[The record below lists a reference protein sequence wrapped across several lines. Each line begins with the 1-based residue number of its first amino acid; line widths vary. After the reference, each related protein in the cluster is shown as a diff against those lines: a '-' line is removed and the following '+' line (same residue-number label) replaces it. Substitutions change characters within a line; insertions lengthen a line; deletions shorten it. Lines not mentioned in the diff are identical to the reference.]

1 MDTLEELA
9 QEVEEQADSAEPL
22 DLITAAMGTKADLD
36 DLGDG
41 LIDIFVGR
49 ARAAGCSWSEIGG
62 AMGVTKQAA
71 QQRHTSDRRP
81 RSDRPFRIGRFTGRA
96 RTAVREAQAEAGDL
110 RHAALDTEHLLLG
123 VLAVPRC
130 LAAEALASF
139 GVTRDAV
146 LAALGET
153 EGGRPDRGRRRRIPF
168 TPHAKK
174 ALELS
179 LSNASHLGHNYIGP
193 EHILLA
199 LFDVA
204 DGKAVQILTEAGVT
218 KAATESFVVDR
229 LRAAS

>member
-9 QEVEEQADSAEPL
+9 QEVEEQAVSAEPL
-22 DLITAAMGTKADLD
+22 DLISAAVGIKADLD

-41 LIDIFVGR
+41 LIDIFVAR
-49 ARAAGCSWSEIGG
+49 ARAAGCSWSEIGA

-81 RSDRPFRIGRFTGRA
+81 RRDRPFRMGRFTGRA
-96 RTAVREAQAEAGDL
+96 RAAVREAHNEAGEL

-123 VLAVPRC
+123 MLSVPRC
-130 LAAEALASF
+130 LAAEALISF

-146 LAALGET
+146 LAALGEADAQ
-153 EGGRPDRGRRRRIPF
+153 PDRGRHRRIPF
-168 TPHAKK
+168 SRAAKK
-174 ALELS
+174 VLELS
-179 LSNASHLGHNYIGP
+179 IGNASRLSHNYIGT

-199 LFDVA
+199 LFDVPE
-204 DGKAVQILTEAGVT
+204 GKAAQILTEAGVT
-218 KAATESFVVDR
+218 KAAVESFVIDR